1 MSGSIALV
9 IALVLL
15 VAYGVLVRN
24 RQQRSRDPWHLLR
37 HMSPVSGQWLADL
50 RRSG

>member
-15 VAYGVLVRN
+15 VAYFVLVRK
-24 RQQRSRDPWHLLR
+24 RLRTRDPWQLLR
-37 HMSPVSGQWLADL
+37 QLSPVSGQWLADL